1 MTGLIT
7 PHHCQSKQHEEAHNS
22 SNIKLDRTL
31 FTTMVRWNKS
41 DDAKLIELWRT
52 PRNGIDPE
60 KLDIETV
67 KAVHKS
73 HFPSRDYNNFAPL
86 YRNKARAFCTAR
98 DKDGHRLS
106 KFFQTE

>member
-1 MTGLIT
+1 
-7 PHHCQSKQHEEAHNS
+7 
-22 SNIKLDRTL
+22 
-31 FTTMVRWNKS
+31 
-41 DDAKLIELWRT
+41 LWRT

-67 KAVHKS
+67 KAVHRK

-86 YRNKARAFCTAR
+86 YCNKARAFCTAR

-106 KFFQTE
+106 KFQPKQYMVLFVICSKLFKFVHFYYFYRK